1 MRKLFVLAGSL
12 LCSSLLTTSSFAK
25 EYYVGEPL
33 VKNEMQLVPHY
44 LLGIE
49 MSPMRAGMTMGKDPV
64 HLELDLHAAKGE
76 MHGFKEDEWIPNVRI
91 LYTLEKVGNAKFRKS
106 GYLLPMSANDGV
118 HYANNVEFGGS
129 GQYKV
134 TFRLT
139 PPSDNG
145 LYRHVDKET
154 GVPAWWEPF
163 SVDWTFSYPARTA
176 SQ

>member
-1 MRKLFVLAGSL
+1 MRKLFVLAATLICSPL
-12 LCSSLLTTSSFAK
+12 LATPSFAK
-25 EYYVGEPL
+25 EYYVGEPV

-49 MSPMRAGMTMGKDPV
+49 MSPMRAGMTMGKNPV

-76 MHGFKEDEWIPNVRI
+76 KHGFKEDEWIPNVRI
-91 LYTLEKVGNAKFRKS
+91 LYTLEKVGDAKFRKS

-118 HYANNVEFGGS
+118 HYANNVDFAGP

-154 GVPAWWEPF
+154 GIPAWWEPF
-163 SVDWTFSYPARTA
+163 SVDWTFSYPAKTA
-176 SQ
+176 SR